1 MTEVSGFILVVDD
14 QRLNR
19 AMLSHYL
26 TLCGFT
32 VALAASGREA
42 LESIEASNFDLIL
55 LDQIMPDMNGT
66 EVLRML
72 RATYPAETLPIIM
85 VTAVADSEK
94 IAEALAAGANDYVTK
109 PIDYPV
115 TLARIRSQLLRKQAE
130 ASVREREERYALV
143 AKASRDGL
151 WDWNLKTGQVYY
163 SARWMQM
170 LGLGEE
176 ESAGTSETWF
186 SRILSADRRAL
197 HEALHQHL
205 DGQSEVLHCSYRMLD
220 NTGSVRW
227 MSCRGIAARDQHGS
241 AVRIAGSQCDVTE
254 EKTEDALTGLPN
266 RLRLLGDLECLIERP
281 LCSASAMTSYGLLS
295 LNLDGFKQI
304 YDSLGHQ
311 AGDKLLKCTAGRVE
325 LFAAEYGARHG
336 GERAAHTLAAR
347 TGGGE
352 FAILLKEN
360 ATLEALKE
368 LAAGLQRAMKLPI
381 EVQPDQIVHCNFSIG
396 IALASGVHTLP
407 EDLLYDANLAVST
420 AKGSGRCE
428 IAVFE
433 PQMYDRAREQLDLAN
448 DIRLAVKR
456 NELVLAYQPKVNLDT
471 GLTYGVEALLRWNH
485 PARGLLQPGAFI
497 QIAEETDTI
506 IEIGSWVRLTAC
518 AQVRAWHELFR
529 MQTPLEL
536 SVNLSPCEFKL
547 QSLVADIGHTL
558 AATRFPTSA
567 FHLEITEGLLLEDM
581 DAVRLTLHSLKKLG
595 LNLDLDDFGSGYSSL
610 RYLHELPFD
619 LLKIDRYFTQA
630 LNSQRSSSSGLIQSI
645 LSMAQGLGMKVVAE
659 GIETREHSMKLQQ
672 LGCSLGQG
680 FYYSEPLGVDAM
692 EALLAAEYSQ
702 ALNEYVVHA
711 TGSTGSPPYYG
722 EMRPKLD
729 LG

>member
-1 MTEVSGFILVVDD
+1 MTDVSGSILVVDD

-26 TLCGFT
+26 SLCGFT

-42 LESIEASNFDLIL
+42 LERVEASSYDLIL
-55 LDQIMPDMNGT
+55 LDQIMPDINGT

-72 RATYPAETLPIIM
+72 RASYPAEVLPIIM

-115 TLARIRSQLLRKQAE
+115 ALARIRSQLLRKEAE
-130 ASVREREERYALV
+130 ASVRRREERYALV

-151 WDWNLKTGQVYY
+151 WDWNLRTGEVYY
-163 SARWMQM
+163 SVRWMQM
-170 LGLGEE
+170 LGLGDQEL
-176 ESAGTSETWF
+176 ADTSETWF

-197 HEALHQHL
+197 LEAVDQHIG
-205 DGQSEVLHCSYRMLD
+205 GQSEVLQCSYRMLD
-220 NTGSVRW
+220 STGSVRW
-227 MSCRGIAARDQHGS
+227 MSCRGIAARDPHGN
-241 AVRIAGSQCDVTE
+241 AVRLAGSQCDVTE
-254 EKTEDALTGLPN
+254 EKTADALTGLPN
-266 RLRLLGDLECLIERP
+266 RLRLLGDLECLLERP
-281 LCSASAMTSYGLLS
+281 SASERATYGLLC

-311 AGDKLLKCTAGRVE
+311 AGDQLLKCAAARIE
-325 LFAAEYGARHG
+325 RFAAAWGARHS
-336 GERAAHTLAAR
+336 GERAANMLAAR

-352 FAILLKEN
+352 FALLLKDG
-360 ATLEALKE
+360 ATQESLRE
-368 LAAGLQRAMKLPI
+368 LALGLQRIMQLPI
-381 EVQPDQIVHCNFSIG
+381 ELQTGHIVHCNFSIG

-428 IAVFE
+428 IAVFAAE
-433 PQMYDRAREQLDLAN
+433 MHDRAREQLDLAN

-456 NELVLAYQPKVNLDT
+456 KELILAYQPKVNLDT

-485 PARGLLQPGAFI
+485 PVRGLLQPSSFI
-497 QIAEETDTI
+497 HIAEETETI
-506 IEIGSWVRLTAC
+506 IEIGSWVRLNAC
-518 AQVRAWHELFR
+518 TQVRAWHDLFR

-547 QSLVADIGHTL
+547 QNLVAEIGHTL
-558 AATRFPTSA
+558 AATGFPASA

-581 DAVRLTLHSLKKLG
+581 DAVRLTLHALKKLG

-619 LLKIDRYFTQA
+619 VLKIDRYFTQS
-630 LNSQRSSSSGLIQSI
+630 LNAQGSSSSGLVQSI

-659 GIETREHSMKLQQ
+659 GIETREHSLQLQQ

-680 FYYSEPLGVDAM
+680 FYFSEPLGAEAM
-692 EALLAAEYSQ
+692 EAFLTAECSQ
-702 ALNEYVVHA
+702 VL
-711 TGSTGSPPYYG
+711 TG
-722 EMRPKLD
+722 
-729 LG
+729 